1 MALKNKRGKDVKILF
16 DCSIRD
22 NTLLQYQSYIREGK
36 MIDNKTNGDI
46 FQKDLK
52 QMVEDLQ
59 ENIDDIG
66 IYIWDLGR
74 NKETQ
79 NTQHTIISSSLF
91 EKLESN
97 KSVSDWLMD
106 AVNGE
111 VKSYGLNLLDKQ
123 Y

>member
-1 MALKNKRGKDVKILF
+1 
-16 DCSIRD
+16 
-22 NTLLQYQSYIREGK
+22 

-74 NKETQ
+74 NEETQ
-79 NTQHTIISSSLF
+79 NTQHTILSSSLF

-97 KSVSDWLMD
+97 KSVSDWLID

>member
-1 MALKNKRGKDVKILF
+1 
-16 DCSIRD
+16 
-22 NTLLQYQSYIREGK
+22 
-36 MIDNKTNGDI
+36 
-46 FQKDLK
+46 
-52 QMVEDLQ
+52 MVEGLQ

-66 IYIWDLGR
+66 IYIWDLER
-74 NKETQ
+74 NEETQ

-97 KSVSDWLMD
+97 KSISDWLID

>member
-1 MALKNKRGKDVKILF
+1 
-16 DCSIRD
+16 
-22 NTLLQYQSYIREGK
+22 

-74 NKETQ
+74 NKEKPKKI
-79 NTQHTIISSSLF
+79 QHTIISSSLF

-97 KSVSDWLMD
+97 KSVSDWLID

>member
-1 MALKNKRGKDVKILF
+1 
-16 DCSIRD
+16 
-22 NTLLQYQSYIREGK
+22 

-74 NKETQ
+74 NEETQ
-79 NTQHTIISSSLF
+79 NTQHTILSSSLF

-97 KSVSDWLMD
+97 KSISDWLID
-106 AVNGE
+106 AVNGD